1 MNIANTHSHTMYHYS
16 DDADHL
22 YETVDEAVESFL
34 DTIDDEYFQQLCFEK
49 VWLRIFVYEQK
60 EVPRV
65 DGQNILDR
73 VLEDMDEDYLA
84 EWMDPTD
91 ATDDMYEAVEQF
103 IERIR
108 DEYPQR
114 AYTCP
119 NNKHIEVNVLEWAVK
134 NNPHWIKKIERS

>member
-22 YETVDEAVESFL
+22 CETVDEAVESFL
-34 DTIDDEYFQQLCFEK
+34 DTIDDEYFQQLCFAK
-49 VWLRIFVYEQK
+49 IWLRVFVYEQK

-73 VLEDMDEDYLA
+73 VLEQMDEDYLA
-84 EWMDPTD
+84 EWMGPTD
-91 ATDDMYEAVEQF
+91 ATDDMYEAVEEF

-108 DEYPQR
+108 DEYPKR
-114 AYTCP
+114 VYTCP
-119 NNKHIEVNVLEWAVK
+119 NNKHIEVDVLEWVAK